1 MRGQVSAE
9 YLIVMAVA
17 FSALALVVP
26 NVQKALDAGNGL
38 LNARAASVILDAAN
52 YACEAAL
59 ITGRGSARIHAPT
72 DYALESRGGKLI
84 IAFGNRTLER
94 ESECIV
100 GDGRVSRGTGMLLAE
115 NRGGKALLR
124 PEPQL

>member
-38 LNARAASVILDAAN
+38 LNARAASMILDAAN
-52 YACEAAL
+52 SACEAAL
-59 ITGRGSARIHAPT
+59 ITGRGSARIHAPI
-72 DYALESRGGKLI
+72 DYALENRGGKLI
-84 IAFGNRTLER
+84 ISFGNRTLER
-94 ESECIV
+94 ESECVV
-100 GDGRVSRGTGMLLAE
+100 GDGRIIKGTEMLLAE
-115 NRGGKALLR
+115 NNGGKALIR
-124 PEPQL
+124 PYAQL

>member
-26 NVQKALDAGNGL
+26 NVQKAMDAGNGL
-38 LNARAASVILDAAN
+38 LNARAAAMILDSAN
-52 YACEAAL
+52 AACEAAL
-59 ITGRGSARIHAPT
+59 ITGRGSARIHAPA
-72 DYALESRGGKLI
+72 DYSLESRGGKLI
-84 IAFGNRTLER
+84 ISFGNRTLER

-100 GDGRVSRGTGMLLAE
+100 SDGRISRGTEMLSAA
-115 NRGGKALLR
+115 NSGGKALLS